1 MTENKAPSPGAAR
14 RPLPRGRGKAPR
26 ALTLPE
32 ARRIWLHA
40 TRLDARAPFGEGA
53 EATTRAIEHLG
64 YVQIDTINV
73 IERAHHHILFSRI
86 PAYKRADLHQAQTR
100 DKTVFEY
107 WTHALAFV
115 PVRDIR
121 FYLNEMKT
129 HASEPMRWY
138 ADADPNDLRKL
149 LRQIRRDGALSIRDI
164 DTDELIEKDH
174 PWGSRKPSKRVLQ
187 YGFFSGE
194 LTISERVG
202 MVKTYELIDRHF
214 GWPPRPRAANEKQ
227 IAEHLIDRALTA
239 QGLIS
244 GPSVMHPRLR
254 FTADMQEIIDS
265 RVRRKK
271 LVPIT
276 VEGELHYATPEAL
289 EAPEPA
295 APLVHILSPFDPLV
309 IQRRRLQLFFGY
321 EHIFEAYVK
330 VEKRR
335 FGYFTLPVLIGDQVV
350 AVLDLKTDRTAQKL
364 LIQAWHWIEPE
375 TPERKRLIEEE
386 LGRFER
392 FQLAAE

>member
-1 MTENKAPSPGAAR
+1 MTSPAKPAAKRKPKAPLAL
-14 RPLPRGRGKAPR
+14 PLPQ
-26 ALTLPE
+26 

-40 TRLDARAPFGEGA
+40 QRLDERAPFGEGA
-53 EATTRAIEHLG
+53 DSTTRAIEHLG

-86 PAYKRADLHQAQTR
+86 PAYRRADLHRAQTI
-100 DKTVFEY
+100 DKTIFEY

-121 FYLNEMKT
+121 FHLDAMRS

-138 ADADPNDLRKL
+138 ADADPAALKKL
-149 LRQIRRDGALSIRDI
+149 LRQIRKDGALSIRDI
-164 DTDELIEKDH
+164 DNDELVEKDH

-194 LTISERVG
+194 LVISERLG
-202 MVKTYELIDRHF
+202 MVKTYELTDRHF
-214 GWPPRPRAANEKQ
+214 GWPPRPRAASARQ
-227 IAEHLIDRALTA
+227 VAEHLIDRALTA
-239 QGLIS
+239 QGLVS

-254 FTADMQEIIDS
+254 FAPELQEIVDA
-265 RVRRKK
+265 RVRRRQ
-271 LVPIT
+271 LVPVT

-289 EAPEPA
+289 DPPEPA
-295 APLVHILSPFDPLV
+295 GPLVHILSPFDPLV
-309 IQRRRLQLFFGY
+309 IQRRRLKLFFGY
-321 EHIFEAYVK
+321 EHVFEAYVK
-330 VEKRR
+330 VEKRQ

-350 AVLDLKTDRTAQKL
+350 AVLDLKTDRAAGRL

-375 TPERKRLIEEE
+375 TPERRHLIEEE
-386 LGRFER
+386 LGRFEG
-392 FQLAAE
+392 FQLSTE

>member
-1 MTENKAPSPGAAR
+1 MASTPAKPAPKRKP
-14 RPLPRGRGKAPR
+14 KAPR
-26 ALTLPE
+26 DLSLAE
-32 ARRIWLHA
+32 ARRIWMHA
-40 TRLDARAPFGEGA
+40 TRLDERAPFGEGP

-86 PAYKRADLHQAQTR
+86 PAYRRADLHHAQTIG
-100 DKTVFEY
+100 KTVFEY
-107 WTHALAFV
+107 WTHALAYV

-121 FYLNEMKT
+121 FYLDMMRQ

-138 ADADPNDLRKL
+138 ADADPAALKKL
-149 LRQIRRDGALSIRDI
+149 LRQIRKDGALSIRDI
-164 DTDELIEKDH
+164 DTDELVEKDH

-187 YGFFSGE
+187 YGFYSGE
-194 LTISERVG
+194 LTISERLG

-214 GWPPRPRAANEKQ
+214 AWPPRPRAATPKQ
-227 IAEHLIDRALTA
+227 IAEHLIDRAMTA

-244 GPSVMHPRLR
+244 APSVMHPRLR
-254 FTADMQEIIDS
+254 FTPDMQEIIDS
-265 RVRRKK
+265 RVRRKT
-271 LVPIT
+271 LVPVT

-289 EAPEPA
+289 EPPEPGD
-295 APLVHILSPFDPLV
+295 PFVHILSPFDPLV
-309 IQRRRLQLFFGY
+309 IQRRRLQLFFDY
-321 EHIFEAYVK
+321 EHVFEAYVK
-330 VEKRR
+330 VEKRQ

-350 AVLDLKTDRTAQKL
+350 AVLDLKTDRAAQKL

-375 TPERKRLIEEE
+375 TPERKHLIEEE

-392 FQLAAE
+392 FQLASE

>member
-1 MTENKAPSPGAAR
+1 MTPASAKKPVPKPAR
-14 RPLPRGRGKAPR
+14 APR

-40 TRLDARAPFGEGA
+40 THLDSRAPFGDGPA
-53 EATTRAIEHLG
+53 ATTRAIEHLG

-86 PAYKRADLHQAQTR
+86 PAYRRADLHRAQTV

-121 FYLNEMKT
+121 FYLDEMRN

-138 ADADPNDLRKL
+138 ADADPNDLKKL
-149 LRQIRRDGALSIRDI
+149 LRQIRKDGALSIRDI
-164 DTDELIEKDH
+164 DTDELVEKDH

-187 YGFFSGE
+187 YGFYSGE
-194 LTISERVG
+194 LTISERLG
-202 MVKTYELIDRHF
+202 MVKTYELMDRHF
-214 GWPPRPRAANEKQ
+214 GWPPRPRAANARQ
-227 IAEHLIDRALTA
+227 IAEHLLDRALTA

-254 FTADMQEIIDS
+254 FTPEIVELIEA
-265 RVRRKK
+265 RLRRKQ
-271 LVPIT
+271 LVPVTI
-276 VEGELHYATPEAL
+276 EGELHYATPEAF
-289 EAPEPA
+289 EPPEPTE
-295 APLVHILSPFDPLV
+295 PLVHILSPFDPLV
-309 IQRRRLQLFFGY
+309 IQRRRLKLFFGY

-335 FGYFTLPVLIGDQVV
+335 FGYFTLPVLIGDQAV
-350 AVLDLKTDRTAQKL
+350 AVLDLKTDRAAGRL

-392 FQLAAE
+392 FQLAGE

>member
-1 MTENKAPSPGAAR
+1 MTNAPAKKPASR
-14 RPLPRGRGKAPR
+14 KSRAPR

-40 TRLDARAPFGEGA
+40 TRLDERAPFGDGA
-53 EATTRAIEHLG
+53 DATSKAVEHLS

-86 PAYKRADLHQAQTR
+86 PAYKRADLHQAQTV

-121 FYLNEMKT
+121 FYLNEMK
-129 HASEPMRWY
+129 HHLSEPMRWY

-289 EAPEPA
+289 EPPEPST
-295 APLVHILSPFDPLV
+295 PLVHILSPFDPLV

-321 EHIFEAYVK
+321 EHVFEAYVK

-335 FGYFTLPVLIGDQVV
+335 FGYFTLPVLIGDQIV
-350 AVLDLKTDRTAQKL
+350 AVLDLKTDRAAQKL

-375 TPERKRLIEEE
+375 TSERKRLIEEE

>member
-1 MTENKAPSPGAAR
+1 MTPAPAKIPA
-14 RPLPRGRGKAPR
+14 PKKPKAPR

-40 TRLDARAPFGEGA
+40 TRLDSRAPFGDGPQ
-53 EATTRAIEHLG
+53 ATTRAIEHLG

-86 PAYKRADLHQAQTR
+86 PAYRRADLHQAQAV

-121 FYLNEMKT
+121 FYLDEMRN

-138 ADADPNDLRKL
+138 ADADPNDLKKL
-149 LRQIRRDGALSIRDI
+149 LRQIRKDGALSIRDI
-164 DTDELIEKDH
+164 DTDELVEKDH
-174 PWGSRKPSKRVLQ
+174 LWGSRKPSKRVLQ
-187 YGFFSGE
+187 YGFYSGE
-194 LTISERVG
+194 LAISERLG
-202 MVKTYELIDRHF
+202 MVKTYELMDRHF
-214 GWPPRPRAANEKQ
+214 GWPPRPRAANAKQ
-227 IAEHLIDRALTA
+227 IAEHLLDRALTA

-254 FTADMQEIIDS
+254 FTPEMTELIEG
-265 RVRRKK
+265 RLRRKQ
-271 LVPIT
+271 LVPVT
-276 VEGELHYATPEAL
+276 LEGELHYAMPEAL
-289 EAPEPA
+289 EPREPA
-295 APLVHILSPFDPLV
+295 EPLVHILSPFDPLV
-309 IQRRRLQLFFGY
+309 IQRRRLKLFFGY
-321 EHIFEAYVK
+321 EHVFEAYVK

-350 AVLDLKTDRTAQKL
+350 AVLDLKTDRAAGRL

-392 FQLAAE
+392 FQLGLE

>member
-1 MTENKAPSPGAAR
+1 MPLSPAAKK
-14 RPLPRGRGKAPR
+14 PKLPH

-40 TRLDARAPFGEGA
+40 TRLDARVPFGEGA
-53 EATTRAIEHLG
+53 AAATRAIEHRG

-86 PAYKRADLHQAQTR
+86 PAYRRADLHQAQTL

-121 FYLNEMKT
+121 FYLDEMKH

-138 ADADPNDLRKL
+138 ADADPNDLKKL
-149 LRQIRRDGALSIRDI
+149 LRQIRKDGPLSIRDI
-164 DTDELIEKDH
+164 DTDELVEKDH
-174 PWGSRKPSKRVLQ
+174 LWGSRKPSKRVLQ
-187 YGFFSGE
+187 YGFYSGE
-194 LTISERVG
+194 LAISERLG

-214 GWPPRPRAANEKQ
+214 GWPPRPRAASPRQ

-239 QGLIS
+239 QGVIS
-244 GPSVMHPRLR
+244 APSVMHPRLR
-254 FTADMQEIIDS
+254 FTPELADTIDA
-265 RVRRKK
+265 RVRRRQ
-271 LVPIT
+271 LVPVT

-289 EAPEPA
+289 EPPEPTE
-295 APLVHILSPFDPLV
+295 PLVHILSPFDPLV
-309 IQRRRLQLFFGY
+309 IQRRRLKLFFGY
-321 EHIFEAYVK
+321 EHVFEAYVK

-335 FGYFTLPVLIGDQVV
+335 FGYFTLPVLIGDQIV
-350 AVLDLKTDRTAQKL
+350 AVLDLKTDRAARKL

-375 TPERKRLIEEE
+375 NPEQKHLIEEE
-386 LGRFER
+386 LSRFER
-392 FQLAAE
+392 FQLAGE

>member
-1 MTENKAPSPGAAR
+1 MTNTPARKPVAR
-14 RPLPRGRGKAPR
+14 RPKAPP
-26 ALTLPE
+26 ALALHE

-40 TRLDARAPFGEGA
+40 QRLDERAPFGEGA
-53 EATTRAIEHLG
+53 AATTRAIEHLG

-73 IERAHHHILFSRI
+73 IERAHHHILFTRI
-86 PAYKRADLHQAQTR
+86 PGYARAHLHQAQTVDR
-100 DKTVFEY
+100 TVFEY
-107 WTHALAFV
+107 WTHALAYV

-121 FYLNEMKT
+121 FCLSEMKQ
-129 HASEPMRWY
+129 HLSEPLRWY
-138 ADADPNDLRKL
+138 ADADPAALKKL
-149 LRQIRRDGALSIRDI
+149 LRQIRKDGPLSIRDI
-164 DTDELIEKDH
+164 DTDELVEKDH

-194 LTISERVG
+194 LTISERLG

-214 GWPPRPRAANEKQ
+214 GWPPRPRAATEKQ
-227 IAEHLIDRALTA
+227 IAEHLIDRAITA

-254 FTADMQEIIDS
+254 LTPQMQEIIDA
-265 RVRRKK
+265 RVRRKR
-271 LVPIT
+271 LVPVT

-289 EAPEPA
+289 EPPAPRE
-295 APLVHILSPFDPLV
+295 PLVHILSPFDPLV
-309 IQRRRLQLFFGY
+309 IQRRRLKLFFGY
-321 EHIFEAYVK
+321 EHVFEAYVK

-335 FGYFTLPVLIGDQVV
+335 FGYFTLPVLISDEVV
-350 AVLDLKTDRTAQKL
+350 AVLDLKTDRAAGKL
-364 LIQAWHWIEPE
+364 LIQAWHWIAPE

-392 FQLAAE
+392 FQLAGE